1 MFKRGVQYKRDEIAS
16 IARPEDPPRGG
27 PWTTGYARI
36 EDNLYVF
43 MNMGVP
49 GRTGHDFD
57 NHYDKKT

>member
-16 IARPEDPPRGG
+16 IARPEDPPGGG

-49 GRTGHDFD
+49 GQ
-57 NHYDKKT
+57 NV